1 VCNRYREGEEGVVAV
16 RVDDQAPIIY
26 GTYRG
31 TQNAAVYIPDQAA
44 NQAPSPSPGAGPG
57 PAPSKPGTEGRPK
70 PTNSRIKSG
79 YLDNEGKVVN
89 VDVVVATDPTKEG
102 FDIQV
107 VHSTGIIVGL
117 AELSESLSGSQRE
130 RMLAQFKQQEAGV
143 TYATFAEYSKQND
156 PKVFGEMLPD
166 DKLISLF
173 KQRFLF
179 FTGKTGKVTASIP
192 ADGLKTVSANLLV
205 LEEKS
210 LLPVLATKVNLLVPD
225 RK

>member
-1 VCNRYREGEEGVVAV
+1 
-16 RVDDQAPIIY
+16 VDNQAPIIY
-26 GTYRG
+26 GTHRG
-31 TQNAAVYIPDQAA
+31 KQTAAVYIPDQAA

-57 PAPSKPGTEGRPK
+57 PTPSKPGTEGSLK

-79 YLDNEGKVVN
+79 YLDSEGKVVN
-89 VDVVVATDPTKEG
+89 VDVQVTTDPTKEG

-130 RMLAQFKQQEAGV
+130 TMLAQFKQQEAGV
-143 TYATFAEYSKQND
+143 SYGTFAEYSKRED

-166 DKLISLF
+166 DKLLSLL
-173 KQRFLF
+173 KERFLF
-179 FTGKTGKVTASIP
+179 FTGKGKATASIP

-210 LLPVLATKVNLLVPD
+210 WMPVLATKVNLLVPA